1 MIKRIGK
8 YTGIMVSAALLA
20 LVPCATTKAVENNA
34 AVQALYQKAKAEG
47 EVIIWGPTV
56 AELAWIEPAL
66 SKRFPGI
73 KVKFNADV
81 RSAPKIIAEG
91 RAGKTSLD
99 VFVFSLG
106 GVLAIQRRKLLGTTD
121 WAAFGTDKKSTY
133 FGGQAGATHNIIYS
147 IIYNNKLVKGS
158 DLPNTWA
165 GYTDAKWSGK
175 LVASPFLLPRLAGF
189 LAMEWGE
196 EKTAN
201 WLRSLINRGKLMI
214 TRAPREGIIRS
225 GERPISITDFAGGA
239 QRFAKGGAPIKH
251 KMLDI
256 IPAVQFV
263 AAPLKGAPHQNAAKF
278 VAAWLTTVEASKAR
292 EASNF
297 GASVQPGAKTMRS
310 KEISSLS
317 GKVIVEHPKNMK
329 ARAGFY
335 KRLSPIVT
343 GRKK

>member
-1 MIKRIGK
+1 MNKRIWKFTSVTVG
-8 YTGIMVSAALLA
+8 AALMAVGANGVLLA
-20 LVPCATTKAVENNA
+20 SENKA

-47 EVIIWGPTV
+47 EVIVWGPTV

-73 KVKFNADV
+73 KVKFNADL

-121 WAAFGTDKKSTY
+121 WAAFGTDKNSTY

-147 IIYNNKLVKGS
+147 VMYNDKLVKGS
-158 DLPNTWA
+158 DLPKTWA
-165 GYTDAKWSGK
+165 GFTDSKWNGK
-175 LVASPFLLPRLAGF
+175 LVASPFLLPRLSGF

-196 EKTAN
+196 EKAAN
-201 WLRSLINRGKLMI
+201 WLRSLINTGKLMI
-214 TRAPREGIIRS
+214 TRAPREGILRS
-225 GERPISITDFAGGA
+225 GERPVSITDFASGA
-239 QRFAKGGAPIKH
+239 QRFARGGAPIKH

-263 AAPLKGAPHQNAAKF
+263 AAPLKGAPHQSASKF
-278 VAAWLTTVEASKAR
+278 VAAWLTTPEASSAR

-297 GASVQPGAKTMRS
+297 GASVRPGAKTMRA
-310 KEISSLS
+310 KEVGSLS

-329 ARAGFY
+329 VRAGFY
-335 KRLSPIVT
+335 KKLSPIVT